1 MNFHNLNFLKFSL
14 LICSSLLVSCQQE
27 KPLNTVK
34 EVVAE
39 QSQDQPQKKISEQY
53 SSEKAQV
60 AEKEAKP
67 VLTTLKNDTATK
79 SSAVDQKSPEV
90 KEVEKVEV
98 AKKKVVKPV
107 VQQKPKKVVKA
118 RAPEIEF
125 EELLFDFGEIMQG
138 DKIDHKF
145 KFTNTGN
152 APLSISKADASC
164 GCATPSIP
172 FMDIMPGEQGFIGV
186 SYNSVG
192 KEGEEV
198 PQVTIFTNAKTNPN
212 QTLKLKGFV
221 KVPEKDSIKTDTL
234 KKNPFGPK

>member
-1 MNFHNLNFLKFSL
+1 MNIHNLNFLKFSV
-14 LICSSLLVSCQQE
+14 LIFGMLLVSCKQE

-39 QSQDQPQKKISEQY
+39 NSIEQPKKKISEQY
-53 SSEKAQV
+53 SPDKIQN
-60 AEKEAKP
+60 AEKEAKA
-67 VLTTLKNDTATK
+67 VLTTLSNTTATK
-79 SSAVDQKSPEV
+79 SSEVAQKPKAVK
-90 KEVEKVEV
+90 KVERVEV
-98 AKKKVVKPV
+98 AKKKVVEPV
-107 VQQKPKKVVKA
+107 VQPKPKKVVKA

-152 APLSISKADASC
+152 APLSVNKADATC

-221 KVPEKDSIKTDTL
+221 KVPEKDSTKTDTL
-234 KKNPFGPK
+234 KKNPFGPR